1 VQANF
6 VDVHINSHYA
16 IGAPTTIAGPCGTT
30 SMFNY
35 IGFTGSTSSFHMRD
49 VDGVEFGLFISGW
62 RSCYDDCSGG
72 NINGQPGSIF
82 VR

>member
-1 VQANF
+1 
-6 VDVHINSHYA
+6 
-16 IGAPTTIAGPCGTT
+16 
-30 SMFNY
+30 MFNY

-62 RSCYDDCSGG
+62 RSCYDDCFGG
-72 NINGQPGSIF
+72 NINGQPGLIF